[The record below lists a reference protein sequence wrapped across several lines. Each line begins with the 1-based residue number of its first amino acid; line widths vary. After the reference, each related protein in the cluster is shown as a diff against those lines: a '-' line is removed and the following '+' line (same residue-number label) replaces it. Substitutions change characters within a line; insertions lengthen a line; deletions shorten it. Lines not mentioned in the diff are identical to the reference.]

1 MAWEVNQVISG
12 KNQIQGMMNGDVV
25 EVPNF
30 LGKNDM
36 PSNIT
41 VGKKSYEVLSHIIDE
56 RDNILKISLAM
67 ASTKKEKSDDK
78 PIKKSD

>member
-1 MAWEVNQVISG
+1 MAWEVVQVISG

>member
-1 MAWEVNQVISG
+1 MAWEVVQGISG